1 MSLMG
6 PQKMFVLDGQV
17 PLSDCRLWS
26 SDGHTTHFTASAG
39 DGTEVVG
46 RVVSGWQLDGCGE
59 VVAQCEDGSEFTVA
73 WSERG
78 N

>member
-6 PQKMFVLDGQV
+6 PQRMFVLDGQV
-17 PLSDCRLWS
+17 PLSDCFLWS
-26 SDGHTTHFTASAG
+26 SNGHTTFTASTD

-46 RVVSGWQLDGCGE
+46 LILRGWQMDGCGE
-59 VVAQCEDGSEFTVA
+59 VVARREDGSEFIVT